1 MVDEPS
7 SDSSGGTAPMPED
20 ARRMAQD
27 LYKAMDKARPGYNP
41 AFGRTGTVDPEVM
54 RRAQEAMPF
63 RAQEGA
69 PRPPSSAS
77 FAAVRP
83 APAADAQA
91 SGRESPKT
99 QAFDFNSIPAH
110 LKEALPF
117 AGSPPGNAQQ
127 ATHAAAS
134 QAAANPPPPPSA
146 PVETPHKKRF
156 TINVFASLTA
166 EIAEAPHEVEAI
178 RGRYGVTEAEH
189 HEESMRWTTEFQN
202 NDDMRQRYFGIVQRY
217 RGYIQQRK
225 R

>member
-1 MVDEPS
+1 
-7 SDSSGGTAPMPED
+7 MPEE

-27 LYKAMDKARPGYNP
+27 LYKALDKAKPGYNP
-41 AFGRTGTVDPEVM
+41 AFGRTGTVDPDVM

-63 RAQEGA
+63 RAQEGG
-69 PRPPSSAS
+69 PRPLSSAS

-83 APAADAQA
+83 APAADAQT